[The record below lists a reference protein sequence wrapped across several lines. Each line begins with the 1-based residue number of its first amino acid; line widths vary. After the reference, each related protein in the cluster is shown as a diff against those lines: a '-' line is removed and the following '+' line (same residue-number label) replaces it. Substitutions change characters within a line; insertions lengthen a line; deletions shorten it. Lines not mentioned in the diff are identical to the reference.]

1 MISWYEIIKEQWSWG
16 CYTSRSQ
23 LQPYV
28 NCGWITS
35 QQADEI
41 ADVKSSSTISK

>member
-1 MISWYEIIKEQWSWG
+1 MSWYEIIKEQWSWG

-41 ADVKSSSTISK
+41 AGVKSSSTVSK